1 MKSAIWISS
10 VQNVSPLVRAIL
22 LLRTPAQ
29 VITSFARAIEL
40 ECRPI
45 CKCICALV
53 FHKMRVDSCFRS
65 DAEAFWRRLL
75 CSESGRYEWA
85 CFYGLWGPRHP
96 PHWLRE
102 GTFCASVYLLFWRI
116 DAHVKQK
123 LIQTCHCNILL
134 NKHSTYSR
142 IVIFWRGIILFHWRI
157 WNATSNLKTKAYY
170 IF

>member
-22 LLRTPAQ
+22 LLRNPAQ

-102 GTFCASVYLLFWRI
+102 GTFCASVYLLF
-116 DAHVKQK
+116 DASTHM
-123 LIQTCHCNILL
+123 L
-134 NKHSTYSR
+134 NKNSFRPVNVTFYWINIAHIPELWYFEGESFYS
-142 IVIFWRGIILFHWRI
+142 IGEYGMLPVI
-157 WNATSNLKTKAYY
+157 
-170 IF
+170 